1 MQSQG
6 QSCLSVCLPNPL
18 PPPTT
23 WQLDRCLRSIA
34 YKVNNSL
41 PLSCPSPA
49 PLPVPSPSPPP
60 LQNANHVEVA
70 MEWLFAN
77 PELAE
82 AADAPAGGS
91 AGAAAG
97 GEAGGATQQQQEDEQ
112 LAQVGARG

>member
-1 MQSQG
+1 
-6 QSCLSVCLPNPL
+6 
-18 PPPTT
+18 
-23 WQLDRCLRSIA
+23 
-34 YKVNNSL
+34 
-41 PLSCPSPA
+41 
-49 PLPVPSPSPPP
+49 
-60 LQNANHVEVA
+60 